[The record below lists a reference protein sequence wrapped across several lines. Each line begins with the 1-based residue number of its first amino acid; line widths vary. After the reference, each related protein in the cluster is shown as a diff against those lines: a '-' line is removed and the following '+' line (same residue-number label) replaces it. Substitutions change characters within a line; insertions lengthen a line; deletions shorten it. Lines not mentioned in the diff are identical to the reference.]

1 MLYNIYSKK
10 SSTQDIF
17 KEDMSMFVWRVRIKE
32 YNNVM
37 YNKKIETL
45 WFLGIIPLYIR
56 ITDLY

>member
-1 MLYNIYSKK
+1 
-10 SSTQDIF
+10 
-17 KEDMSMFVWRVRIKE
+17 MFVWRVRIKE